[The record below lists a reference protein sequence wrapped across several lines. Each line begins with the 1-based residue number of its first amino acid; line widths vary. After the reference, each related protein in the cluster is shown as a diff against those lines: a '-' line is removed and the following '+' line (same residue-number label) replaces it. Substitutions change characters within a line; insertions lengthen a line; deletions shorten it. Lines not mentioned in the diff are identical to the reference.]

1 MDIPARRLPTDEG
14 GEFELILGNRQLLSV
29 FSSMVILLG
38 VFFTMG
44 YIVGSYS
51 TPVAV
56 ADVNPKRKRET
67 KPLVVESPGA
77 RPAEPAAAEP
87 PRRKFASPA
96 PITTA
101 PLQPAETPKPPKNE
115 TVKSEPVE
123 SVKAEKSAPA
133 SGGAPSGTY
142 LQPAARTKDEAD
154 IIVAALRQKKFA
166 VITAKVPGNPGLF
179 RVLWGRWQ
187 KPKSTK
193 PRPIYRTR
201 GSLATN
207 PSSAV
212 SDGRA
217 ELIDGCVA
225 AQIHAYSIKKS
236 LRPGSA
242 LAPADPAECL
252 SRRSTSEACGLE
264 AIHREETSN
273 LEWSCLPDQPP
284 GPRVVTRVQQRSY

>member
-1 MDIPARRLPTDEG
+1 VSEICAEAHPRSRLAPAPKRVLVSLHGYRYGWACKTASETEATCFVLFNAGEAKMDIPARRLPTDEG

-166 VITAKVPGNPGLF
+166 VITAKVPGNPALF
-179 RVLWGRWQ
+179 RVLVGPLAEAQ
-187 KPKSTK
+187 VDKTK
-193 PRPIYRTR
+193 TDLQNA
-201 GSLATN
+201 GFTG
-207 PSSAV
+207 
-212 SDGRA
+212 DK
-217 ELIDGCVA
+217 
-225 AQIHAYSIKKS
+225 SIK
-236 LRPGSA
+236 
-242 LAPADPAECL
+242 
-252 SRRSTSEACGLE
+252 RSF
-264 AIHREETSN
+264 
-273 LEWSCLPDQPP
+273 
-284 GPRVVTRVQQRSY
+284 